1 MVADSRLTDGSPVR
15 QRQDPAALVHAV
27 TSGPD
32 WRADD
37 LLRASE
43 QTQLRVVKGGGP
55 PDALTVLGLLGRTA
69 RVRRA
74 ALACLR

>member
-1 MVADSRLTDGSPVR
+1 MVADPGLTDGRPVR
-15 QRQDPAALVHAV
+15 QRPDPAAMIHAV
-27 TSGPD
+27 TNGPD

-43 QTQLRVVKGGGP
+43 RTQLRVIRAGGP

-69 RVRRA
+69 LVRRS

>member
-1 MVADSRLTDGSPVR
+1 MADPGLTGGSPVR
-15 QRQDPAALVHAV
+15 PRPDPAALIDAV
-27 TSGPD
+27 THGPD

-43 QTQLRVVKGGGP
+43 RTQLRVIRTGGP

-69 RVRRA
+69 LVRRS
-74 ALACLR
+74 ALARLR